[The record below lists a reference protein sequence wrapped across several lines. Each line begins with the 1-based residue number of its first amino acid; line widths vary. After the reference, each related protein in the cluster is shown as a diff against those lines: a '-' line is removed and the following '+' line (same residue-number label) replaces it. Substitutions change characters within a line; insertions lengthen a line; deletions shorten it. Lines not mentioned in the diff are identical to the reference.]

1 MTRKNNFQKVL
12 YVLVDTETTKR
23 NGLVFDCAYKA
34 FDRKGRQLAYGS
46 FLFKNVMAV
55 EEPFYKEKIA
65 LYWKLVEKGKI
76 RPVSF
81 RAFRKYFNLML
92 QKFVDQ
98 GYRIILMAYNAEFD
112 TRVLGTT
119 TKALIGPDEKFLSV
133 KVELFDLM
141 HGWAVTCPA
150 KYGETAPFSPKGNLR
165 TTAET
170 VYRFESGD
178 QSFVE
183 AHVAYADIKIEE
195 EIFKSILRRKK
206 KLHIVDNP
214 KKFVAQ
220 PWRVVQERC
229 KRQIAAR
236 QGERQMVMDMAGI
249 NLIPAY
255 TVSKDHKR
263 KANMEDR
270 AESFAGFRTSE
281 PSLSNLEALEITETV
296 DVT

>member
-1 MTRKNNFQKVL
+1 MTNHFQKVA

-23 NGLVFDCAYKA
+23 NGLVFDCAYIV
-34 FDRKGRQLAYGS
+34 FDRKGRELHKGS

-81 RAFRKYFNLML
+81 KAFREYFNLVLEKL
-92 QKFVDQ
+92 QRE

-119 TKALIGPDEKFLSV
+119 TKALIGPEEKFLRV

-170 VYRFESGD
+170 VFRFESGD
-178 QSFVE
+178 PNFVE
-183 AHVAYADIKIEE
+183 SHVAYADVQIERQ
-195 EIFKSILRRKK
+195 IFNSILKRKK
-206 KLHIVDNP
+206 KLHIVSHP
-214 KKFVAQ
+214 KDFVAQ

-229 KRQIAAR
+229 KRQIAKRKNDR
-236 QGERQMVMDMAGI
+236 QLAMQAAGFDK
-249 NLIPAY
+249 IPDY

-263 KANMEDR
+263 KANIADR
-270 AESFAGFRTSE
+270 KESFASFRNSDKE
-281 PSLSNLEALEITETV
+281 
-296 DVT
+296 